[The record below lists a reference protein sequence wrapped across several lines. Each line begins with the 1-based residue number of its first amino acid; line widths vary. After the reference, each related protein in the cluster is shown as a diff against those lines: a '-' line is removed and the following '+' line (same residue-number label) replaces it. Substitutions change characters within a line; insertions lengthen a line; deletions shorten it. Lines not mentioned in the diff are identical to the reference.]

1 MNNYSYTATDIAG
14 NLTRGVRQAENEQEL
29 FSSLRR
35 EGLYLKSAQ
44 KKKGPQDL
52 KKKLKPNVAA
62 DFARQMGNM
71 LDAGVPMMKA
81 LEILEGREIDAKK
94 RRLYRKLHEYINSG
108 LSLSESMA
116 KCGKIFPPLMI
127 NLVRAGE
134 SSGTIEQSFAKLADY
149 FQKEHKTTSKVKL
162 AFTYPIILSV
172 VALAVT
178 LILFV
183 GVLPTIF
190 DLFEGLELPL
200 ITQIIMGISN
210 GIINYWYVIL
220 GGVFLLT
227 VFVIWLLKQPAVKK
241 KFDRQKVKF
250 PKVGKLMQVIYT
262 ERFAR
267 TLSSMYSS
275 GVSMVEALV
284 ISAEV
289 VNNIYIKEQLLDACE
304 RIKEGSSLGESLEQ
318 IDGLDRKLTS
328 AIFVGEES
336 GRLEELLVS
345 LSDTFDYDSEMAI
358 QKLISLIEPVT
369 IVVLAI
375 GIGIIAIAVMIPL
388 FSIYSAV

>member
-1 MNNYSYTATDIAG
+1 MKNYSYTATDIAG
-14 NLTRGVRQAENEQEL
+14 NLSRGVRQAENEQEL
-29 FSSLRR
+29 FSSLRK
-35 EGLYLKSAQ
+35 EGLYLKTAQ
-44 KKKGPQDL
+44 KKKGPEDI
-52 KKKLKPNVAA
+52 KRKLKPNVSA

-81 LEILEGREIDAKK
+81 LEILEDREIDGKK
-94 RRLYRKLHEYINSG
+94 KRLYRKLHENINSG
-108 LSLSESMA
+108 HSLSESMA
-116 KCGKIFPPLMI
+116 MCGKVFPTLMI

-134 SSGTIEQSFAKLADY
+134 SSGTIEKSFSKLAEY
-149 FQKEHKTTSKVKL
+149 FQKEHKTSSKVKL
-162 AFTYPIILSV
+162 AFTYPIILAV

-190 DLFEGLELPL
+190 DLFEGLEVPL
-200 ITQIIMGISN
+200 ITKIVMSIST
-210 GIINYWYVIL
+210 GIITYWYVIL
-220 GGVFLLT
+220 GAVFFIT
-227 VFVIWLLKQPAVKK
+227 VLIIWLLKQPAVKY
-241 KFDRQKVKF
+241 KFDKEKIKF

-275 GVSMVEALV
+275 GVSMVEALE
-284 ISAEV
+284 ISADV
-289 VNNIYIKEQLLDACE
+289 VNNIYIKEQLMEACE

-318 IDGLDRKLTS
+318 VHGLDRKLTS

-369 IVVLAI
+369 IVILAI
-375 GIGIIAIAVMIPL
+375 GIGTIAIAVMIPL
-388 FSIYSAV
+388 FSIYGAV